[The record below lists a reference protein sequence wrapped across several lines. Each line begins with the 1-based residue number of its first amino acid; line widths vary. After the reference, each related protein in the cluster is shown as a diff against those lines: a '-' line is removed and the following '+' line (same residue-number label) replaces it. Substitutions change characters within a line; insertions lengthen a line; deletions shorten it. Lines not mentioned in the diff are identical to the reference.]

1 MAQHTTAGEGDSLD
15 CEQLIPGVDPIG
27 DGFRGGKCDPV
38 APRIDKE
45 ERRVDT
51 LTMDHVRQVS
61 DLVEQRDREKR
72 GQQAIEEYGTSS
84 GNGLRVLLG
93 GQSYPGS

>member
-1 MAQHTTAGEGDSLD
+1 MAQQTIAGEGDSID
-15 CEQLIPGVDPIG
+15 CEQPVPGVDSIR
-27 DGFRGGKCDPV
+27 DGFRRAKCNLV

-51 LTMDHVRQVS
+51 LTTDHVRQVS
-61 DLVEQRDREKR
+61 NLVEQRDREKR

-84 GNGLRVLLG
+84 GHGLRVLLG
-93 GQSYPGS
+93 GQS